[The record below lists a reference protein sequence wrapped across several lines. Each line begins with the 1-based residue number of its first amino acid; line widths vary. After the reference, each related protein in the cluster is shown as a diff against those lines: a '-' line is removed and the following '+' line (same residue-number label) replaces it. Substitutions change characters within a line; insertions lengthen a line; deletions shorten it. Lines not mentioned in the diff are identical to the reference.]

1 MTTVAATT
9 ETDAAPRM
17 LAPERVSALRHDL
30 RTPVNHIVGYCE
42 LLLEDADGP
51 EHESRRALLRDAL
64 DAVRDALSLINTALP
79 STGHGVTQDTV
90 ESLYEQLHA
99 PRARI
104 MTALAGLIPAD
115 ADEDFDEAF
124 TADVARIRD
133 ATAQLTAV
141 RRPEYVAPTP
151 PPTSDATRSTPSTR
165 EPSAPAHGR
174 ILVVDDQQNNR
185 DVLERHLARQGYTVE
200 CAPDGQRALAALTH
214 GTYDLVLLDVRMPG
228 LDGHEV
234 LRRIKENPATRDV
247 PVVMISAADELST
260 IAACIEGGA
269 DDFLPKPFDPVILR
283 ARVTACTE
291 KKRLRDL
298 EVDYLHQVERVAAA
312 ATAVER
318 GTYEAGSLASIAER
332 DDALGRLARVFDSMA
347 AGVRVRE
354 ERLREHVSTLRREI
368 DEAQR
373 GAGAHTD
380 AADGNDDGLIP
391 GELFANRYQV
401 IRVVGRGGMGRVYK
415 ARDRELGEDVAIKML
430 HGDMLSSDPT
440 MIDRFKTEIRL
451 ARRISHRNVV
461 RTHDLGEMDGA
472 YYVTMEYVEGI
483 TLRDLID
490 MRGHLPVAATL
501 GIAQQLAASLEV
513 AHEQGVIHR
522 DVKPQNLLLDADGVL
537 KVMDFGIARLAD
549 RTSALTQAGM
559 VIGTPAYMAP
569 EQLLD
574 EEVDARSDLYAAGV
588 VLYECLTGAL
598 PFEGSSPIALIAK
611 VLNTIPRSPAERE
624 ARVPP
629 ALSALVMRLLDK
641 DPAARPAS
649 AHELRGLLSELG

>member
-1 MTTVAATT
+1 M
-9 ETDAAPRM
+9 P
-17 LAPERVSALRHDL
+17 
-30 RTPVNHIVGYCE
+30 
-42 LLLEDADGP
+42 
-51 EHESRRALLRDAL
+51 SR
-64 DAVRDALSLINTALP
+64 
-79 STGHGVTQDTV
+79 ST
-90 ESLYEQLHA
+90 
-99 PRARI
+99 RARSESS
-104 MTALAGLIPAD
+104 A
-115 ADEDFDEAF
+115 
-124 TADVARIRD
+124 
-133 ATAQLTAV
+133 
-141 RRPEYVAPTP
+141 
-151 PPTSDATRSTPSTR
+151 ST
-165 EPSAPAHGR
+165 HGR

-185 DVLERHLARQGYTVE
+185 DVLERHLARQGYAVE
-200 CAPDGQRALAALTH
+200 CAPDGQRALAALAH

-234 LRRIKENPATRDV
+234 LRRIKEDPATRDT
-247 PVVMISAADELST
+247 PVVMISAADELAT

-380 AADGNDDGLIP
+380 AADGSDDGLIP

-430 HGDMLSSDPT
+430 HREMLSGDPT

-461 RTHDLGEMDGA
+461 RTHDLGEVDGA

-513 AHEQGVIHR
+513 AHEQGIIHR

-624 ARVPP
+624 TGVPP

-649 AHELRGLLSELG
+649 AHELRGLLGELG

>member
-1 MTTVAATT
+1 MTTVAAST
-9 ETDAAPRM
+9 EADATPRT

-64 DAVRDALSLINTALP
+64 DAVRDALTLINTSLP
-79 STGHGVTQDTV
+79 SSGHGVTQGSV
-90 ESLYEQLHA
+90 ESLYEQLHV

-115 ADEDFDEAF
+115 ADDDFDEAF

-141 RRPEYVAPTP
+141 RRPEYVAPP
-151 PPTSDATRSTPSTR
+151 PATSDVTRSTPSVR
-165 EPSAPAHGR
+165 ESSVTAHGR

-200 CAPDGQRALAALTH
+200 CAPDGQRALAALAH

-234 LRRIKENPATRDV
+234 LRRIKEDPATRDT
-247 PVVMISAADELST
+247 PVVMISAADELAT

-380 AADGNDDGLIP
+380 AADGSDDGLIP

-401 IRVVGRGGMGRVYK
+401 VRVVGRGGMGRVYK

-430 HGDMLSSDPT
+430 HREMLSGDPT

-461 RTHDLGEMDGA
+461 RTHDLGEVDGA

-624 ARVPP
+624 TGVPP

-649 AHELRGLLSELG
+649 AHELRGLLGELG